1 MSKITNWLRYLLS
14 SIAAL
19 IGVQSHK
26 NRESDFKQKS
36 ALGFLLTGL
45 VLILVFILLLL
56 AVVKLAIGL
65 VN

>member
-1 MSKITNWLRYLLS
+1 MSKITNWLGYLLS

>member
-1 MSKITNWLRYLLS
+1 MSIKIKWLGYLLS

-45 VLILVFILLLL
+45 VLVVIFILLLI
-56 AVVKLAIGL
+56 AIVKLAINL
-65 VN
+65 TA